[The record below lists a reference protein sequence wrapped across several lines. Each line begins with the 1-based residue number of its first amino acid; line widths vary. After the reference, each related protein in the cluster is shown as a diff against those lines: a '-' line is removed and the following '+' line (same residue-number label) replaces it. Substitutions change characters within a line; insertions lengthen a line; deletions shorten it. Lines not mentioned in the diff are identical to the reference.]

1 MSPRVKLLH
10 TETYFSRRASLS
22 MKSPPLNRVTTRT
35 TRRVVARAVQ
45 LPSWRKIPQRVRDQE
60 GEEATRMVDLRG
72 AVRMDEILPNPLVNL

>member
-1 MSPRVKLLH
+1 MSPRVKVLH

-22 MKSPPLNRVTTRT
+22 MKSPPQNRVTTWT
-35 TRRVVARAVQ
+35 TRRVVARTLQ

-72 AVRMDEILPNPLVNL
+72 AVRMDEILPNPLVNM